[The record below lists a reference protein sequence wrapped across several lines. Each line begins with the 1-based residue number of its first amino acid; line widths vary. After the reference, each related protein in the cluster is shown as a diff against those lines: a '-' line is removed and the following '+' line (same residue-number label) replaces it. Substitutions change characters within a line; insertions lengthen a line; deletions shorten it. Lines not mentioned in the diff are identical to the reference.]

1 MPTFAIGIAGGHRFP
16 FLTLFINKKTKE
28 NGNKRK
34 SV

>member
-28 NGNKRK
+28 NGNNKER
-34 SV
+34 V